1 MSNSESSKIRGVSVT
16 IPTNLDE
23 RLDWLKHRL
32 NFLYKCGHEGEVVV
46 GVWGG
51 HDKLAL
57 LRAFCDGL
65 SPNIKII
72 VQDGAERFTA
82 RFLELAQAS
91 CGKYILQIGDDD
103 FLLPASFRALSELL
117 EKDASVYCAQGRTF
131 LIDPESQGP
140 NYKLGTLPLWAAPEH
155 DLLTRYARYFEHP
168 GILFHAMLRRAD
180 FIERMTA
187 MDEIM
192 EHTKNPVWWEVLGEF
207 FAVIKGR
214 FVILDEVFM
223 LRGFH
228 AESHSLKFKSD
239 KAEEMFPRLLQSE
252 KFTATYKVFEDR
264 IFKLF
269 ASRGVDVTAYETREI
284 ILAGILGYIGASAFR
299 VKWPHSPEEE
309 NLKMVVRQM
318 PMHPVVDRILQLV
331 HATRVPA

>member
-1 MSNSESSKIRGVSVT
+1 MSNSESSKARGVSVI

-32 NFLYKCGHEGEVVV
+32 NFLYTCGHEGEVIV

-51 HDKLAL
+51 HDKMPL
-57 LRAFCDGL
+57 LQAFCDSL
-65 SPNIKII
+65 SPNITLIA
-72 VQDGAERFTA
+72 QDGGLRFTA
-82 RFLELAQAS
+82 RFLALAHQS
-91 CGKYILQIGDDD
+91 CGKYVLQIGDDD
-103 FLLPASFRALSELL
+103 FLLPASFKALSDLL
-117 EKDASVYCAQGRTF
+117 DKDPSVFCAQGRTF

-140 NYKLGTLPLWAAPEH
+140 NYKLGTLPLWSAPEP
-155 DLLTRYARYFEHP
+155 DLMTRYAKYFEHP
-168 GILFHAMLRRAD
+168 GILFHALFRRQD
-180 FIERMTA
+180 FIERMTW
-187 MDEIM
+187 MDDLKELT
-192 EHTKNPVWWEVLGEF
+192 ENPVWWEVLGEF

-239 KAEEMFPRLLQSE
+239 QVEEMFPRLLLSD
-252 KFTATYKVFEDR
+252 KFTATYKLFEER
-264 IFKLF
+264 IFRLF
-269 ASRGVDVTAYETREI
+269 TSVGVDVTERETRDV
-284 ILAGILGYIGASAFR
+284 ILTGILGYIGASAFR

-309 NLKMVVRQM
+309 NLKLAIRQT

-331 HATRVPA
+331 HATRVTV